1 MLRSIADY
9 GRFGPSLLA
18 LVFGLLAWPAV
29 VASVEP
35 APNGGF
41 GRGDFWTSP
50 AMLLAGISVSAM
62 VTPLMLSGTT
72 RKSPRTGGIATL
84 AVAWTI
90 AVTTHALLA
99 VIPDAILYGDPQA
112 DALSTLVVDVLAGFL
127 LGPYLAIG
135 AFAALSVGVA
145 VWTAVLSPAGAR
157 IRAAGGCNG
166 IRSPCWRS
174 QVVGTSAGASTVTI
188 RAAPAARRASRVTRV
203 ASRSAATATYSAS

>member
-1 MLRSIADY
+1 MRRSAGANRHGLRWRPSPSSAVLRSIADY

-35 APNGGF
+35 APSGGF
-41 GRGDFWTSP
+41 GRGEFWTSP
-50 AMLLAGISVSAM
+50 AMLLAAIAVAAM
-62 VTPLMLSGTT
+62 VTPLMLGGTT

-90 AVTTHALLA
+90 AVTTHALLG

-135 AFAALSVGVA
+135 AFAALSIGVA
-145 VWTAVLSPAGAR
+145 VWAAVLSPAGAR
-157 IRAAGGCNG
+157 IRAA
-166 IRSPCWRS
+166 
-174 QVVGTSAGASTVTI
+174 STVLVFAI
-188 RAAPAARRASRVTRV
+188 PPIYLGMQI
-203 ASRSAATATYSAS
+203 TADLSNIS